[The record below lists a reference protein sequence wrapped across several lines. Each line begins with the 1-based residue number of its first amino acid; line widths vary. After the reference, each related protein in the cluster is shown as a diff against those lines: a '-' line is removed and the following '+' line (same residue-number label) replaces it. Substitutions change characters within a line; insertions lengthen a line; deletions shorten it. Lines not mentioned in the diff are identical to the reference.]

1 MTPASAPGFT
11 RRSFGAVVLSLAGAS
26 GLLSPIGC
34 SSPAPASDAEE
45 VVRIREMYDGYR
57 QEFPSVPGMTAAEL
71 MSVPPDGNIVLV
83 DVREPEEQQVSMIPG
98 AISAKEFEAARESYR
113 DSQIVVYCTI
123 GARSG
128 HYAAA
133 LIADG
138 FAARNLE
145 GSILSWTHAGG
156 SLRGPAGPTKDVH
169 VYGRTW
175 NLAADGY
182 HAVW

>member
-1 MTPASAPGFT
+1 MTSARTRGFT
-11 RRSFGAVVLSLAGAS
+11 RRSLGAAALLAGVS
-26 GLLSPIGC
+26 GLLSLIGC

-45 VVRIREMYDGYR
+45 VARIREMYDGYR
-57 QEFPSVPGMTAAEL
+57 QEFPNVPGMTAAEL
-71 MSVPPDGNIVLV
+71 MSVPPDENIVLV
-83 DVREPEEQQVSMIPG
+83 DVREPEEQQVSMIPS
-98 AISAKEFEAARESYR
+98 AISAKEFEAARERYR

-156 SLRGPAGPTKDVH
+156 SLIGPTGPTKDVH
-169 VYGRTW
+169 VYGATW